1 MEEANKVV
9 NNTVRVLDPM
19 ASVVVGTV
27 TGTVDALLRHMTMV
41 QKLSLLLQEAE
52 MTNKDLH
59 DKLEEQSV
67 DVEVFKQDKQDEI
80 QRETGLSVV
89 EAEDIAIKQADEYW
103 VEKYGDSIGFVQIDN
118 RDCFNFER
126 EMAAGHMPFVMM
138 PVHTQDYTSIYMV
151 SGDNMEQIMDIAAK
165 FESQSLFMDADKAN
179 DLLNNSFVR
188 RMDNLSYP
196 QMQQI
201 QTALAEKGI
210 ASRIKEDPNKN
221 IFLVAEKDIGSL
233 EREKIFND
241 AVGVAALQRTT
252 KLYKAM
258 EQVHAVNMKAFEP
271 ISRIM
276 DGEKVKGLTI
286 YDSAHP
292 ENYIVLRTGGAIV
305 YENQAIA
312 KELNF
317 ANPECVMELQNT
329 FHSYV
334 CPVST
339 ERRIQETPLR
349 DLAKPYVSLSII
361 EQMNGIQKD
370 YMEHLFENGE
380 LKLHLEPDSKQ
391 KPYMEI
397 GEMENASLMEYNG
410 NSSYMAGIIEAGRYR
425 VMEEVGILNITND
438 SDNTVTALTNN
449 IEMDASNIQG
459 FVDKVRTNLSSIEL
473 TSEMYER
480 EVLDIDEGRADI
492 TIEDREQDI
501 DYGNGDYGSRFN
513 DDPNYDINKPV
524 KDDPVEEESPVMD
537 DMEDFDFSD
546 DMF

>member
-9 NNTVRVLDPM
+9 NNTIKTLDPM
-19 ASVVVGTV
+19 ASVIVGTV
-27 TGTVDALLRHMTMV
+27 TGSVDTLLRHLTMV
-41 QKLSLLLQEAE
+41 QKLSMLLQEAE
-52 MTNKDLH
+52 MANKDLL
-59 DKLEEQSV
+59 DKLAKQSM
-67 DVEVFKQDKQDEI
+67 DVETFKQDKQDEI

-89 EAEDIAIKQADEYW
+89 EAEDLAIKEADKYW
-103 VEKYGDSIGFVQIDN
+103 VEKYGDSIGFVQLDN

-138 PVHTQDYTSIYMV
+138 PVHAQDYTSIYMV

-179 DLLNNSFVR
+179 DLMNDSFVR
-188 RMDNLSYP
+188 QMENLSYP
-196 QMQQI
+196 QMQQVQLI
-201 QTALAEKGI
+201 LAEKGI
-210 ASRIKEDPNKN
+210 ASRIREDPNKN
-221 IFLVAEKDIGSL
+221 IFLVSEKDIGSP
-233 EREKIFND
+233 EREKIFNE
-241 AVGVAALQRTT
+241 AVGVVALQKTT

-258 EQVHAVNMKAFEP
+258 EQVQAVNMKAFEP

-276 DGEKVKGLTI
+276 DGEKVKGITI

-305 YENQAIA
+305 YENQAIE

-317 ANPECVMELQNT
+317 ANPECVKELQDT
-329 FHSYV
+329 FHFYV
-334 CPVST
+334 CPAST
-339 ERRIQETPLR
+339 EGRIQEFSLR
-349 DLAKPYVSLSII
+349 ELAKPYVSLSII

-370 YMEHLFENGE
+370 YMEHLFENGD
-380 LKLHLEPDSKQ
+380 LKLHMEPDSKR

-397 GEMENASLMEYNG
+397 RNMENDSLMEYNG

-425 VMEEVGILNITND
+425 VMEEVGILNITDD

-449 IEMDASNIQG
+449 IEMDSSNMQG
-459 FVDKVRTNLSSIEL
+459 FVDKVRTDLSSVSL
-473 TSEMYER
+473 TSQMYEM
-480 EVLDIDEGRADI
+480 EVPAVDEGRADI

-513 DDPNYDINKPV
+513 DDPDYDINRPV
-524 KDDPVEEESPVMD
+524 REEPDIEESPVMD
-537 DMEDFDFSD
+537 DIEDFDLSD
-546 DMF
+546 EF

>member
-9 NNTVRVLDPM
+9 NNIIKTLDPM
-19 ASVVVGTV
+19 ASVIVGTV
-27 TGTVDALLRHMTMV
+27 TGSVDTLLRHLTMV
-41 QKLSLLLQEAE
+41 QKLSMLLQEAE
-52 MTNKDLH
+52 MANKDLL
-59 DKLEEQSV
+59 DKLAKQSM
-67 DVEVFKQDKQDEI
+67 DVETFKQDKQDEI

-89 EAEDIAIKQADEYW
+89 EAEDLAIKEADKYW
-103 VEKYGDSIGFVQIDN
+103 VEKYGDSIGFVQLDN

-138 PVHTQDYTSIYMV
+138 PVHAQDYTSIYMV

-179 DLLNNSFVR
+179 DLMNDSFVR
-188 RMDNLSYP
+188 QMENLSYP
-196 QMQQI
+196 QMQQVQLI
-201 QTALAEKGI
+201 LAEKGI
-210 ASRIKEDPNKN
+210 ASRIREDQNKN
-221 IFLVAEKDIGSL
+221 IFLVSEKDIGSP
-233 EREKIFND
+233 EKEKIFNE
-241 AVGVAALQRTT
+241 AVGVVALQKTT

-258 EQVHAVNMKAFEP
+258 EQVQAVNMKAFEP

-276 DGEKVKGLTI
+276 DGEKVKGITI

-305 YENQAIA
+305 YKNQAIE

-317 ANPECVMELQNT
+317 ANPECVKELQDT
-329 FHSYV
+329 FHFYV
-334 CPVST
+334 CPAST
-339 ERRIQETPLR
+339 EGRIQEFSLR
-349 DLAKPYVSLSII
+349 ELAKPYVSLSII

-370 YMEHLFENGE
+370 YMEHLFENGD
-380 LKLHLEPDSKQ
+380 LKLHMEPDSKR

-397 GEMENASLMEYNG
+397 RNMENDSLMEYNG

-425 VMEEVGILNITND
+425 VMEEVGILNITDD

-449 IEMDASNIQG
+449 IEMDSSNMQG
-459 FVDKVRTNLSSIEL
+459 FVDKVRTDLSSVSL
-473 TSEMYER
+473 TSQMYEM
-480 EVLDIDEGRADI
+480 EVPAVDEGRADI

-513 DDPNYDINKPV
+513 DDPDYDINRPV
-524 KDDPVEEESPVMD
+524 REEPDIEESPVMD
-537 DMEDFDFSD
+537 DIEDFDLSD
-546 DMF
+546 EF

>member
-9 NNTVRVLDPM
+9 NNIIKTLDPM
-19 ASVVVGTV
+19 ASVIVGTV
-27 TGTVDALLRHMTMV
+27 TGSVDTLLRHLTMV
-41 QKLSLLLQEAE
+41 QKLSMLLQEAE
-52 MTNKDLH
+52 MANKDLL
-59 DKLEEQSV
+59 DKLAKQSM
-67 DVEVFKQDKQDEI
+67 DVETFKQDKQDEI

-89 EAEDIAIKQADEYW
+89 EAEDLAIKEADKYW
-103 VEKYGDSIGFVQIDN
+103 VEKYGDSIGFVQLDN

-138 PVHTQDYTSIYMV
+138 PVHAQDYTSIYMV

-179 DLLNNSFVR
+179 DLMNDSFVR
-188 RMDNLSYP
+188 QMENLSYP
-196 QMQQI
+196 QMQQVQLI
-201 QTALAEKGI
+201 LAEKGI
-210 ASRIKEDPNKN
+210 ASRIREDPNKN
-221 IFLVAEKDIGSL
+221 IFLVSEKDICSP
-233 EREKIFND
+233 EKEKIFNE
-241 AVGVAALQRTT
+241 AVGVVALQKTT

-258 EQVHAVNMKAFEP
+258 EQVQAVNMKAFEP

-276 DGEKVKGLTI
+276 DGEKVKGITI

-305 YENQAIA
+305 YKNQAIE

-317 ANPECVMELQNT
+317 ANPECVKELQDT
-329 FHSYV
+329 FHFYV
-334 CPVST
+334 CPAST
-339 ERRIQETPLR
+339 EGRIQEFSLR
-349 DLAKPYVSLSII
+349 ELAKPYVSLSII

-370 YMEHLFENGE
+370 YMEHLFENGD
-380 LKLHLEPDSKQ
+380 LKLHMEPDSKR

-397 GEMENASLMEYNG
+397 RNMENDSLMEYNG

-425 VMEEVGILNITND
+425 VMEEVGILNITDD

-449 IEMDASNIQG
+449 IEMDSSNMQG
-459 FVDKVRTNLSSIEL
+459 FVDKVRTDLSSVSL
-473 TSEMYER
+473 TSQMYEM
-480 EVLDIDEGRADI
+480 EVPAVDEGRADI

-513 DDPNYDINKPV
+513 DDPDYDINRPV
-524 KDDPVEEESPVMD
+524 REEPDIEESPVMD
-537 DMEDFDFSD
+537 DIEDFDLPDEF
-546 DMF
+546 

>member
-9 NNTVRVLDPM
+9 NNIIKTLDPM
-19 ASVVVGTV
+19 ASVIVGTV
-27 TGTVDALLRHMTMV
+27 TGSVDTLLRHLTMV
-41 QKLSLLLQEAE
+41 QKLSMLLQEAE
-52 MTNKDLH
+52 MANKDLL
-59 DKLEEQSV
+59 DKLAKQSM
-67 DVEVFKQDKQDEI
+67 DVETFKQDKQDEI

-89 EAEDIAIKQADEYW
+89 EAEDLAIKEADKYW
-103 VEKYGDSIGFVQIDN
+103 VEKYGDSIGFVQLDN

-138 PVHTQDYTSIYMV
+138 PVHAQDYTSIYMV

-179 DLLNNSFVR
+179 DLMNDSFVR
-188 RMDNLSYP
+188 QMENLSYP
-196 QMQQI
+196 QMQQVQLI
-201 QTALAEKGI
+201 LAEKGI
-210 ASRIKEDPNKN
+210 ASRIREDPNKN
-221 IFLVAEKDIGSL
+221 IFLVSEKDIGSP
-233 EREKIFND
+233 EREKIFNE
-241 AVGVAALQRTT
+241 AVGVVALQKTT

-258 EQVHAVNMKAFEP
+258 EQVQAVNMKAFEP

-276 DGEKVKGLTI
+276 DGEKVKGITI

-305 YENQAIA
+305 YENQAIE

-317 ANPECVMELQNT
+317 ANPECVKELQDT
-329 FHSYV
+329 FHFYV
-334 CPVST
+334 CPAST
-339 ERRIQETPLR
+339 EGRIQEFSLR
-349 DLAKPYVSLSII
+349 ELAKPYVSLSII

-370 YMEHLFENGE
+370 YMEHLFENGD
-380 LKLHLEPDSKQ
+380 LKLHMEPDSKR

-397 GEMENASLMEYNG
+397 RNMENDSLMEYNG

-425 VMEEVGILNITND
+425 VMEEVGILNITDD

-449 IEMDASNIQG
+449 IEMDSSNMQG
-459 FVDKVRTNLSSIEL
+459 FVDKVRTDLSSVSL
-473 TSEMYER
+473 TSQMYEM
-480 EVLDIDEGRADI
+480 EVPAVDEGRADI

-513 DDPNYDINKPV
+513 DDPDYDINRPV
-524 KDDPVEEESPVMD
+524 REEPDIEESPVMD
-537 DMEDFDFSD
+537 DIEDFDLSD
-546 DMF
+546 EF

>member
-9 NNTVRVLDPM
+9 NNIIKTLDPT
-19 ASVVVGTV
+19 ASVIVGTV
-27 TGTVDALLRHMTMV
+27 TGSVDTLLRHLTMV
-41 QKLSLLLQEAE
+41 QKLSMLLQEAE
-52 MTNKDLH
+52 MANKDLL
-59 DKLEEQSV
+59 DKLAKQSM
-67 DVEVFKQDKQDEI
+67 DVETFKQDKQDEI

-89 EAEDIAIKQADEYW
+89 EAEDLAIKEADKYW
-103 VEKYGDSIGFVQIDN
+103 VEKYGDSIGFVQLDN

-138 PVHTQDYTSIYMV
+138 PVHAQDYTSIYMV

-179 DLLNNSFVR
+179 DLMNDSFVR
-188 RMDNLSYP
+188 QMENLSYP
-196 QMQQI
+196 QMQQVQLI
-201 QTALAEKGI
+201 LAEKGI
-210 ASRIKEDPNKN
+210 ASRIREDPNKN
-221 IFLVAEKDIGSL
+221 IFLVSEKDIGSP
-233 EREKIFND
+233 EKEKIFNE
-241 AVGVAALQRTT
+241 AVGVVALQKTT

-258 EQVHAVNMKAFEP
+258 EQVQAVNMKAFEP

-276 DGEKVKGLTI
+276 DGEKVKGITI

-305 YENQAIA
+305 YKNQAIE

-317 ANPECVMELQNT
+317 ANPECVKELQDT
-329 FHSYV
+329 FHFYV
-334 CPVST
+334 CPAST
-339 ERRIQETPLR
+339 EGRIQEFSLR
-349 DLAKPYVSLSII
+349 ELAKPYVSLSII

-370 YMEHLFENGE
+370 YMEHLFENGD
-380 LKLHLEPDSKQ
+380 LKLHMEPDSKR

-397 GEMENASLMEYNG
+397 RNMENDSLMEYNG

-425 VMEEVGILNITND
+425 VMEEVGILNITDD

-449 IEMDASNIQG
+449 IEMDSSNMQG
-459 FVDKVRTNLSSIEL
+459 FVDKVRTDLSSVSL
-473 TSEMYER
+473 TSQMYEM
-480 EVLDIDEGRADI
+480 EVPAVDEGRADI

-513 DDPNYDINKPV
+513 DDPDYDINRPV
-524 KDDPVEEESPVMD
+524 REEPDIEESPVMD
-537 DMEDFDFSD
+537 DIEDFDLSD
-546 DMF
+546 EF

>member
-9 NNTVRVLDPM
+9 NNTIKTLDPM
-19 ASVVVGTV
+19 ASVIVGTV
-27 TGTVDALLRHMTMV
+27 TGSVDTLLRHLTMV
-41 QKLSLLLQEAE
+41 QKLSMLLQEAE
-52 MTNKDLH
+52 MANKDLL
-59 DKLEEQSV
+59 DKLAKQSM
-67 DVEVFKQDKQDEI
+67 DVETFKQDKQDEI

-89 EAEDIAIKQADEYW
+89 EAEDLAIKEADKYW
-103 VEKYGDSIGFVQIDN
+103 VEKYGDSIGFVQLDN

-138 PVHTQDYTSIYMV
+138 PVHAQDYTSIYMV

-179 DLLNNSFVR
+179 DLMNDSFVR
-188 RMDNLSYP
+188 QMENLSYP
-196 QMQQI
+196 QMQQVQLI
-201 QTALAEKGI
+201 LAGKGI
-210 ASRIKEDPNKN
+210 ASRIREDQNKN
-221 IFLVAEKDIGSL
+221 IFLVSEKDIGSP
-233 EREKIFND
+233 EKEKIFNE
-241 AVGVAALQRTT
+241 AVGVVALQKTT

-258 EQVHAVNMKAFEP
+258 EQVQAVNMKAFEP

-276 DGEKVKGLTI
+276 DGEKVKGITI

-305 YENQAIA
+305 YENQAIE

-317 ANPECVMELQNT
+317 ANPECVKELQDT
-329 FHSYV
+329 FHFYV
-334 CPVST
+334 CPAST
-339 ERRIQETPLR
+339 EGRIQEFSLR
-349 DLAKPYVSLSII
+349 ELAKPYVSLSII

-370 YMEHLFENGE
+370 YMEHLFENGD
-380 LKLHLEPDSKQ
+380 LKLHMEPDSKR

-397 GEMENASLMEYNG
+397 RNMENDSLMEYNG

-425 VMEEVGILNITND
+425 VMEEVGILNITDD

-449 IEMDASNIQG
+449 IEMDSSNMQG
-459 FVDKVRTNLSSIEL
+459 FVDKVRTDLSSVSL
-473 TSEMYER
+473 TSQMYEM
-480 EVLDIDEGRADI
+480 EVPAVDEGRADI

-513 DDPNYDINKPV
+513 DDPDYDINRPV
-524 KDDPVEEESPVMD
+524 REEPDIEESPVMD
-537 DMEDFDFSD
+537 DIEDFDLSD
-546 DMF
+546 EF

>member
-9 NNTVRVLDPM
+9 NNTIKTLDPM
-19 ASVVVGTV
+19 ASVIVGAV
-27 TGTVDALLRHMTMV
+27 TGSVDTLLRHLTMV
-41 QKLSLLLQEAE
+41 QKLSMLLQEAE
-52 MTNKDLH
+52 MANKDLL
-59 DKLEEQSV
+59 DKLAKQSM
-67 DVEVFKQDKQDEI
+67 DVETFKQDKQDEI

-89 EAEDIAIKQADEYW
+89 EAEDLAIKEADKYW
-103 VEKYGDSIGFVQIDN
+103 VEKYGDSIGFVQLDN

-138 PVHTQDYTSIYMV
+138 PVHAQDYTSIYMV

-179 DLLNNSFVR
+179 DLMNDSFVR
-188 RMDNLSYP
+188 QMENLSYP
-196 QMQQI
+196 QMQQVQLI
-201 QTALAEKGI
+201 LAEKGI
-210 ASRIKEDPNKN
+210 ASRIREDPNKN
-221 IFLVAEKDIGSL
+221 LFLVSEKDIGSP
-233 EREKIFND
+233 EKEKIFNE
-241 AVGVAALQRTT
+241 AVGVVALQKTT

-258 EQVHAVNMKAFEP
+258 EQVQAVNMKAFEP

-276 DGEKVKGLTI
+276 DGEKVKGITI

-305 YENQAIA
+305 YKNQEIE

-317 ANPECVMELQNT
+317 ANPECVKELQDT
-329 FHSYV
+329 FHFYV
-334 CPVST
+334 CPAST
-339 ERRIQETPLR
+339 EGRIQEFSLR
-349 DLAKPYVSLSII
+349 ELAKPYVSLSII

-370 YMEHLFENGE
+370 YMEHLFENGD
-380 LKLHLEPDSKQ
+380 LKLHMEPDSKR

-397 GEMENASLMEYNG
+397 RNMENDSLMEYNG

-449 IEMDASNIQG
+449 IEMDSSNMQG
-459 FVDKVRTNLSSIEL
+459 FVDKVRTDLSSVSL
-473 TSEMYER
+473 TSQMYEM
-480 EVLDIDEGRADI
+480 EVPAVDEGRADI
-492 TIEDREQDI
+492 TIEDREQDV

-513 DDPNYDINKPV
+513 DDPDYDINRPIKEEP
-524 KDDPVEEESPVMD
+524 DIEESPVMD
-537 DMEDFDFSD
+537 DIEDFDLSD
-546 DMF
+546 EF

>member
-9 NNTVRVLDPM
+9 NNTIKTLDPM
-19 ASVVVGTV
+19 ASVIVGTV
-27 TGTVDALLRHMTMV
+27 TGSVDTLLRHLTMV
-41 QKLSLLLQEAE
+41 QKLSMLLQEAE
-52 MTNKDLH
+52 MANKDLL
-59 DKLEEQSV
+59 DKLAKQSM
-67 DVEVFKQDKQDEI
+67 DVETFKQDKQDEI

-89 EAEDIAIKQADEYW
+89 EAEDLAIKEADKYW
-103 VEKYGDSIGFVQIDN
+103 VEKYGDSIGFVQLDN

-138 PVHTQDYTSIYMV
+138 PVHAQDYTSIYMV

-179 DLLNNSFVR
+179 DLMNDSFVR
-188 RMDNLSYP
+188 QMENLSYP
-196 QMQQI
+196 QMQQVQLI
-201 QTALAEKGI
+201 LAGKGI
-210 ASRIKEDPNKN
+210 ASRIREDPNKN
-221 IFLVAEKDIGSL
+221 IFLVSEKDIGSP
-233 EREKIFND
+233 EKEKIFNE
-241 AVGVAALQRTT
+241 AVGVVALQKTT

-258 EQVHAVNMKAFEP
+258 EQVQAVNMKAFEP

-276 DGEKVKGLTI
+276 DGEKVKGITI

-305 YENQAIA
+305 YENQAIG

-317 ANPECVMELQNT
+317 ANPECVKELQDT
-329 FHSYV
+329 FHFYV
-334 CPVST
+334 CPAST
-339 ERRIQETPLR
+339 EGRIQEFSLR
-349 DLAKPYVSLSII
+349 ELAKPYVSLSII

-370 YMEHLFENGE
+370 YMEHLFENGD
-380 LKLHLEPDSKQ
+380 LKLHMEPDSKR

-397 GEMENASLMEYNG
+397 RNMENDSLMEYNG

-425 VMEEVGILNITND
+425 VMEEVGILNITDD

-449 IEMDASNIQG
+449 IEMDASNMQG
-459 FVDKVRTNLSSIEL
+459 FVDKVRTDLSSVSL
-473 TSEMYER
+473 TSQMYEM
-480 EVLDIDEGRADI
+480 EVPAVDEGRADI

-513 DDPNYDINKPV
+513 DDPDYDINRPV
-524 KDDPVEEESPVMD
+524 REEPDIEESPVMD
-537 DMEDFDFSD
+537 DIEDFDLSD
-546 DMF
+546 EF

>member
-9 NNTVRVLDPM
+9 NNTIKTLDPM
-19 ASVVVGTV
+19 ASVIVGTV
-27 TGTVDALLRHMTMV
+27 TGSVDTLLRHLTMV
-41 QKLSLLLQEAE
+41 QKLSMLLQEAE
-52 MTNKDLH
+52 MANKDLL
-59 DKLEEQSV
+59 DKLAKQSM
-67 DVEVFKQDKQDEI
+67 DVETFKQDKQDEI

-89 EAEDIAIKQADEYW
+89 EAEDLAIKEADKYW
-103 VEKYGDSIGFVQIDN
+103 VEKYGDSIGFVQLDN

-138 PVHTQDYTSIYMV
+138 PVHAQDYTSIYMV

-179 DLLNNSFVR
+179 DLMNDSFVR
-188 RMDNLSYP
+188 QMENLSYP
-196 QMQQI
+196 QMQQVMLI
-201 QTALAEKGI
+201 LAEKGI
-210 ASRIKEDPNKN
+210 ASRIREDPNKN
-221 IFLVAEKDIGSL
+221 LFLVSEKDIGSP
-233 EREKIFND
+233 EKEKIFNE
-241 AVGVAALQRTT
+241 AVGVVALQKTT

-258 EQVHAVNMKAFEP
+258 EQVQAVNMKAFEP

-276 DGEKVKGLTI
+276 DGEKVKGITI

-305 YENQAIA
+305 YKNQEIE

-317 ANPECVMELQNT
+317 ANPECVKELQDT
-329 FHSYV
+329 FHFYV
-334 CPVST
+334 CPAST
-339 ERRIQETPLR
+339 EGRMQEFTLR
-349 DLAKPYVSLSII
+349 ELAKPYVSLSII

-370 YMEHLFENGE
+370 YMEHLFENGD
-380 LKLHLEPDSKQ
+380 LKLHMEPDSKR

-397 GEMENASLMEYNG
+397 RNMENDSLMEYNG

-449 IEMDASNIQG
+449 IEMDSSNMQG
-459 FVDKVRTNLSSIEL
+459 FVDKVRTDLSSVSL
-473 TSEMYER
+473 TSQMYEM
-480 EVLDIDEGRADI
+480 EVPAVDEGRADI
-492 TIEDREQDI
+492 TIEDREQDV

-513 DDPNYDINKPV
+513 DDPDYDINRPIKEEP
-524 KDDPVEEESPVMD
+524 DIEESPVMD
-537 DMEDFDFSD
+537 DIEDFDLSD
-546 DMF
+546 EF